1 MVYIVGVTG
10 GIASGKS
17 SAAKLL
23 AAKCEAEG
31 EVNLVDADKLGH
43 LAYAKGSPAY
53 HSLIARFGAEKILAE
68 ADEGAKGEEGDLREI
83 DRRKLGGIVFSDK
96 AEMDALC
103 QIVWPVIRS
112 SIEST
117 IQETS
122 YKEKQSSGAKKHY
135 LILEAAVMLEAG
147 WEDLVTDMML
157 VTYVDRDL
165 AKTRLMERNSLSEEE
180 ALKRINAQMT
190 NSERLTRVCDNGTTS
205 EVSFEENNV
214 TFYEGQPPV
223 GVRLT
228 VTLENKGSEDDLK
241 AGVAIVVGR
250 ILGRKE

>member
-31 EVNLVDADKLGH
+31 EVTLVDADKLGH

-180 ALKRINAQMT
+180 ALKRIDAQMT